1 MMRFL
6 TLALLASFMF
16 ACQPKENATENTATE
31 PQQEAVEAAPVTDG
45 VFIHI
50 SHGKDDP
57 HRLLMALSMANKM
70 AADKDV
76 LVYMDIEA
84 VHTVVKDAE
93 AIEMEPFGNH
103 IDLLT
108 FLYDMGVEVFACPGC
123 MEVAGYT
130 ADDLREGVQVASK
143 EKFFNFTEGRILSLD
158 Y

>member
-1 MMRFL
+1 MMRIL
-6 TLALLASFMF
+6 TLALVAGLMY
-16 ACQPKENATENTATE
+16 ACQPKETATENTAEDQTATE
-31 PQQEAVEAAPVTDG
+31 VKAEVKDG

-57 HRLLMALSMANKM
+57 HRLLMALAMANKM
-70 AADKDV
+70 ASDKDV

-108 FLYDMGVEVFACPGC
+108 FLYDMGVEVFACPTC
-123 MEVAGYT
+123 LEVAGYSE
-130 ADDLREGVQVASK
+130 ADLREGVQLANK
-143 EKFFNFTEGRILSLD
+143 ERFFDFTEGRILSLD